1 MASEAVVLVEGV
13 SDRVALEVVARRRGI
28 GLGAAGVSV
37 VAMHG
42 ITNVGRFLAYYGAT
56 APGVRVAGLYDE
68 AEGRFVRRGLEQV
81 GLTGMAAD
89 EARDGLEAHGFYC
102 CSADLEDELI
112 RALGP
117 EAVEDLVAAEGELRS
132 FRTLQKQ
139 PALRAR
145 SLHDQLRRLMSGRS
159 GGKERYAALMAEAV
173 ALEQVPRPLA
183 QVLACA
189 LGDGR
194 R

>member
-1 MASEAVVLVEGV
+1 MLVEGV

-28 GLGAAGVSV
+28 DLAGGGVSV
-37 VAMHG
+37 VAMQG
-42 ITNVGRFLAYYGAT
+42 INNVGRFLAYYGAT
-56 APGVRVAGLYDE
+56 APGVRVAGLYDA
-68 AEGRFVRRGLEQV
+68 AEERFVRRGLDLEPS
-81 GLTGMAAD
+81 AASQSGSD
-89 EARDGLEAHGFYC
+89 LEARGFYC

-117 EAVEDLVAAEGELRS
+117 EAVVDLVAAEGELRS

-145 SLHDQLRRLMSGRS
+145 SLHDQLRRMMSGRS
-159 GGKERYAALMAEAV
+159 GGKKRYAALMAEAV
-173 ALEQVPRPLA
+173 APEQVPRPLA

-189 LGDGR
+189 LGDHHG
-194 R
+194 